1 MTIIDKR
8 ENLKEK
14 FVNLPKGTVFKVN
27 NQYYIK
33 TEAMFLYTDIDCLL
47 DNNNVYDIDLV
58 ESECQIINAICLNDF
73 ATHYNFPDDY
83 FVEPVKTELHIV

>member
-1 MTIIDKR
+1 MKIIDKR
-8 ENLKEK
+8 EDLKET
-14 FVNLPKGTVFKVN
+14 FINLPEGAVFKVG

-33 TEAMFLYTDIDCLL
+33 TEAMFLYSDIDYLL

-58 ESECQIINAICLNDF
+58 ESECQIINAICLHDF
-73 ATHYNFPDDY
+73 ATHCNFSDDD